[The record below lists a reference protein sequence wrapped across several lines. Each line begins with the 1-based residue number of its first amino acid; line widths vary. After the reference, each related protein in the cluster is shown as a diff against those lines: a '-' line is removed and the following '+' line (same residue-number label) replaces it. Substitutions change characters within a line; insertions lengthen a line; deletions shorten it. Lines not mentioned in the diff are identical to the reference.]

1 MNYDSAIDHIRDQR
15 LEMVQNLCELKRKLI
30 ETLGNLTT
38 FQAIQELSP
47 ILANYCSVKENIHAM
62 IADMNTLEDEMT
74 QANQV
79 RYHPTHLSV
88 RQ

>member
-1 MNYDSAIDHIRDQR
+1 MNYSLAIHHIRDQR
-15 LEMVQNLCELKRKLI
+15 LAMVETLCELKRKLI

-47 ILANYCSVKENIHAM
+47 ILANDCSVKENIHAM
-62 IADMNTLEDEMT
+62 IADVNTVEDEMT

-79 RYHPTHLSV
+79 WSNK
-88 RQ
+88 

>member
-15 LEMVQNLCELKRKLI
+15 LEMVQNLCKLKRKLI

-47 ILANYCSVKENIHAM
+47 ILANYGSVKENIHAM

-79 RYHPTHLSV
+79 WSNK
-88 RQ
+88 